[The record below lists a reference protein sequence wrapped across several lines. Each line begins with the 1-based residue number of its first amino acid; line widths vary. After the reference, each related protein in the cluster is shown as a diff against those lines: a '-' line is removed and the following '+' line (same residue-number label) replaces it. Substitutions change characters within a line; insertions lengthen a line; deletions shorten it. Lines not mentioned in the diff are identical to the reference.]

1 MCVCAYCNCGRH
13 LCKLH
18 VVRPDMHIN
27 SIYRGDYDKK
37 KPYGPLSY
45 RPRSGKKNEGPH
57 IDMKSIYGKEFVKK
71 GSSLERPHP
80 EDLLGVG
87 GPMQNLTTY
96 GSGFPGHRGV
106 NMYVKVP
113 YDPTINGLLPF
124 NGNSVYRNS
133 YVPKKR
139 SSN

>member
-1 MCVCAYCNCGRH
+1 
-13 LCKLH
+13 
-18 VVRPDMHIN
+18 MHIN